1 MACAPPVT
9 VARRGSRGVCP
20 AQSSAAL
27 LADISKLGAIEEASM
42 ARVIIGMDPHK
53 RSATIEIINDREKVL
68 ARGRFGTDTAGYQA
82 MLTAGRQHP
91 DRLWAVEGC
100 NGIGRHI
107 AQRLVADGETVV
119 DVPAKLSAR
128 ARVFATGQGRKTDPV
143 DAHSV
148 AVAAL
153 RAQGLR
159 HVVVDDAA
167 VALRLLVDRRD
178 YLGRARTDT
187 INRLHQ
193 LLLELVPGG
202 AKKFLS
208 AAQARA
214 LLNTV
219 RPRDV
224 VGRTRRQLASELIT
238 ELAVIDKKIKAANLQ
253 LTELVNAAGSNLL
266 ELNGIG
272 ASGAARLIGDIGD
285 INRFATRGHFAS
297 WNGTAPIDA
306 SSGDQ
311 QRHRLS
317 RAGNRRINRV
327 LHIMAVVQLRNDT
340 EGRAYY
346 RRKLAAGKTT
356 MEAIRA
362 LKRRLSDLVY
372 KQMFHDALGQT
383 QTGPGGH
390 QGTSTDSSVTGS
402 HPHTGSSDQSLPGPA
417 TDDHTPTHTARS
429 SPSSPRPLSSADP
442 QPASSALCLTP
453 ARTSAP

>member
-1 MACAPPVT
+1 V
-9 VARRGSRGVCP
+9 G
-20 AQSSAAL
+20 
-27 LADISKLGAIEEASM
+27 
-42 ARVIIGMDPHK
+42 RVIIGMDPHK
-53 RSATIEIINDREKVL
+53 RSATIEVIDDREQVL
-68 ARGRFGTDTAGYQA
+68 AQGRFGTDPDGYQT
-82 MLTAGRQHP
+82 MLKLGRQYK
-91 DRLWAVEGC
+91 DRTWAVEGC

-153 RAQGLR
+153 RTNGLR
-159 HVVVDDAA
+159 QVVVDDTT

-178 YLGRARTDT
+178 GLGRARTEALS
-187 INRLHQ
+187 RLHH

-208 AAQARA
+208 APQARA

-219 RPRDV
+219 RPRDI

-238 ELAVIDKKIKAANLQ
+238 EVAVIDKKIKAANKQ
-253 LTELVNAAGSNLL
+253 LTELVKATGSTLQQ
-266 ELNGIG
+266 LNGIG
-272 ASGAARLIGDIGD
+272 PSGAARLLGDIGD
-285 INRFATRGHFAS
+285 VSRFASRDHFAS

-327 LHIMAVVQLRNDT
+327 LHIMAIVQLRNDT

-346 RRKLAAGKTT
+346 RRKLAAGKSP
-356 MEAIRA
+356 MEAMRC
-362 LKRRLSDLVY
+362 LKRRLSNVVY
-372 KQMFHDALGQT
+372 QQMVRDAKT
-383 QTGPGGH
+383 AETGPGGH
-390 QGTSTDSSVTGS
+390 SGATLQSSAASPIPTA
-402 HPHTGSSDQSLPGPA
+402 GSSEQPLPGPA
-417 TDDHTPTHTARS
+417 ANHSR
-429 SPSSPRPLSSADP
+429 
-442 QPASSALCLTP
+442 TP
-453 ARTSAP
+453 ALAAS